1 MKTLLKWTAIIAGGL
16 LLILIIGIAALPF
29 IFPLEKIK
37 TFAVAKISETIHREV
52 RVGKVSFDIFSGIKI
67 RDLYVSN
74 RPGFAKKPFIAAGSI
89 ELRYAFWPLFSRKVI
104 IKEIRLVKPEILIE
118 KNARGEFN
126 FSDLIAGSGK
136 PKTESHPP
144 SAGKETKPPFDLLV
158 SSFSIRNGRITY
170 ADHGAGTTNDVRDF
184 NLSIGGFEL
193 ALVKPIDLRASAV
206 VTYQGKE
213 IPLSLSGRIG
223 VNLPKET
230 INVSGLLFSI
240 AGESINAAAT
250 VSNWQK
256 TSNINLSL
264 SSKKI
269 NVDPLL
275 AVFAAAP
282 AKVEKK
288 PRPGELTK
296 MVNSLAASIP
306 RNLSANAGIDIANL
320 TFQKFKVDKI
330 EVDLGLAG
338 KAVKAKIKEIKI
350 YDGVLSGSL
359 MANLNVPGIAY
370 EVKDL
375 RLSGFNAAPFSNAV
389 IETFLTKLPDYKDLL
404 NKVYGNLDVSASLVG
419 RGVEPQDIMS
429 NLNLNGSLTLKNG
442 ELKRLKTLAEVGK
455 TLRSTTLQE
464 DIKFGALYTAFNF
477 SNQVVTAK
485 ALKIEETDFKLYFN
499 GGADLKSLNW
509 VSGNR
514 LNLKLAPHLTRD
526 LPKEFVIFK
535 DDKGWL
541 TLTFEITGSLKKPFP
556 KPILEKPLEVATEKI
571 KAKIEA
577 KKVEIVEKAKA
588 ELATKEAEAKKAL
601 EEEAKKKLKE
611 LIKF

>member
-1 MKTLLKWTAIIAGGL
+1 MRTFLKWAAIIAEA
-16 LLILIIGIAALPF
+16 LIAILVIGVIALPF
-29 IFPLEKIK
+29 VFPLEKIK
-37 TFAVAKISETIHREV
+37 EFAVAKISEAIHREV

-67 RDLYVSN
+67 KALYVGN
-74 RPGFAKKPFIAAGSI
+74 RPGFAKKPFIAADSI

-118 KNARGEFN
+118 KNVRGEFN
-126 FSDLIAGSGK
+126 FSDLIAGSNK
-136 PKTESHPP
+136 PKVESRAP
-144 SAGKETKPPFDLLV
+144 STGTKPPFDLLV

-230 INVSGLLFSI
+230 INVGSLSLSI
-240 AGESINAAAT
+240 AGESVNASAT

-256 TSNINLSL
+256 APNINLSL

-282 AKVEKK
+282 AEVEKK

-306 RNLSANAGIDIANL
+306 RNLSANTGIDIANL

-330 EVDLGLAG
+330 EADLGLAG

-419 RGVEPQDIMS
+419 RGVEPQDILA
-429 NLNLNGSLTLKNG
+429 NLNINGSLTLKNG

-455 TLRSTTLQE
+455 TLKSTTLQE

-509 VSGNR
+509 VPGNR

-588 ELATKEAEAKKAL
+588 DLATKEEEAKKAL
-601 EEEAKKKLKE
+601 EEEAKKKLKD

>member
-37 TFAVAKISETIHREV
+37 TFAVAKISEAIHREV

-67 RDLYVSN
+67 KELYVSN
-74 RPGFAKKPFIAAGSI
+74 RPGFAKKPFVSADTI

-118 KNARGEFN
+118 KNVRGEFN

-136 PKTESHPP
+136 PKVESRAP
-144 SAGKETKPPFDLLV
+144 STGTKPPFDLLV

-206 VTYQGKE
+206 VSYQGKE

-230 INVSGLLFSI
+230 INVSGLSLSI
-240 AGESINAAAT
+240 AGESVNASAT
-250 VSNWQK
+250 ISNWQK
-256 TSNINLSL
+256 APSIDLSL

-275 AVFAAAP
+275 AVFAAP

-296 MVNSLAASIP
+296 MVNSLTASIP
-306 RNLSANAGIDIANL
+306 QNLSANAGIDIANL

-330 EVDLGLAG
+330 EADLGLAG

-350 YDGVLSGSL
+350 YDGILSGSL

-485 ALKIEETDFKLYFN
+485 ALKVEETDFKLYFN
-499 GGADLKSLNW
+499 GGADLKGLNW
-509 VSGNR
+509 VPGNR

-577 KKVEIVEKAKA
+577 KKVEIVEKAKV